1 MAYTVAITNQKGGVG
16 KTTTAVNLAA
26 ALAIAERR
34 TLLVDADP
42 QGNTT
47 SGVGVAKLELQVSLY
62 DVLVDDHPVHDVIR
76 TVPGLPYLSVLPA
89 TQDLVGAEL
98 QLVERPFRESAL
110 RRVLEPVE
118 SEYDYIVVDCP
129 PSLGLLTLNVLA
141 AVQQLIIPIQCEYYG
156 LEGIS
161 QLLNTVRLV
170 QQNINPGL
178 AIGGV
183 LLTMYDS
190 RLNLC
195 RQVAED
201 ATEYFGPKVFG
212 TPIPR
217 NVRLAEAPSFG
228 KPILLYDVQS
238 VGAKSYLAVAQELL
252 RRVEGTDVTI
262 APTQVAAATAQ
273 AAAAVSTAGVQSAMA
288 EEASP
293 EQGAPPEPDVHSD
306 HQAESAATDIAAAPR
321 REQHP
326 SDHGEPIID
335 EPTIAAS
342 ETSPQDSPSAQPEA
356 QEVTLQE
363 AAPQE
368 NAAQMVVVPAAESV
382 SADDESVTTPD
393 TPRDVALSLDSA
405 APAAD
410 PESAIVSES
419 REVVPP
425 AEGAAPTSVPSDQS
439 NAEEI
444 SPAEH
449 QEPVGV
455 SVPLANADPDA
466 SPRDDNAE
474 DDEARRSNQSS
485 ESMPEVTT

>member
-26 ALAIAERR
+26 AIAITERR

-47 SGVGVAKLELQVSLY
+47 SGVGIAKLELQLSLY
-62 DVLVDDHPVHDVIR
+62 DSLVEGHPAQDVILP
-76 TVPGLPYLSVLPA
+76 VPGLPHLWVLPA

-110 RRVLEPVE
+110 RRVLEPIE
-118 SEYDYIVVDCP
+118 RDYDYIIVDCP

-141 AVQQLIIPIQCEYYG
+141 AVHALIIPIQCEYYG

-228 KPILLYDVQS
+228 KPILLYDMQS
-238 VGAKSYLAVAQELL
+238 VGAKSYLAVGQELL
-252 RRVEGTDVTI
+252 RRVEGADAAVTPTPA
-262 APTQVAAATAQ
+262 APPAERPVSAEPPQSTESRSTETRAAETHAVEAHAVETQAADIQAADTQVAESWVAESEIAEPQIAEPQIAESQIAEPQITEPPVPESQTPKLQVAESQAVELETAELQ
-273 AAAAVSTAGVQSAMA
+273 VTEARLAGARIA
-288 EEASP
+288 E
-293 EQGAPPEPDVHSD
+293 PEPAD
-306 HQAESAATDIAAAPR
+306 HESIGSKPRESESA
-321 REQHP
+321 
-326 SDHGEPIID
+326 
-335 EPTIAAS
+335 
-342 ETSPQDSPSAQPEA
+342 
-356 QEVTLQE
+356 
-363 AAPQE
+363 
-368 NAAQMVVVPAAESV
+368 
-382 SADDESVTTPD
+382 TP
-393 TPRDVALSLDSA
+393 
-405 APAAD
+405 
-410 PESAIVSES
+410 
-419 REVVPP
+419 
-425 AEGAAPTSVPSDQS
+425 
-439 NAEEI
+439 
-444 SPAEH
+444 
-449 QEPVGV
+449 
-455 SVPLANADPDA
+455 
-466 SPRDDNAE
+466 
-474 DDEARRSNQSS
+474 S
-485 ESMPEVTT
+485 ESMPEAESPEFDESAQPSRPPSQHLPEVTT